1 MRKVWNRHHKR
12 IRKKGFIETNYFDSW
27 TAERSCVKGVGLA
40 DKMEL
45 DIRKLKYKQNLQD
58 NGSINNKKIGKSIKD
73 LEEEL

>member
-1 MRKVWNRHHKR
+1 
-12 IRKKGFIETNYFDSW
+12 
-27 TAERSCVKGVGLA
+27 
-40 DKMEL
+40 MEL